1 MTGDSSEVLKVTGT
15 ELESTTEDESIV
27 TTDVNG
33 EDNVNILLLVTSTD
47 PVLSLLLLDK
57 RKGVDVNTR
66 VLSAKVVPWG
76 DSSTSVPKVT
86 LSVLELLT
94 STEDT
99 AMAEEDTR
107 MSEGVKERTM
117 GLVFGV
123 NV

>member
-1 MTGDSSEVLKVTGT
+1 MTGT

-33 EDNVNILLLVTSTD
+33 EDNVNILLLVMSTE
-47 PVLSLLLLDK
+47 PVPSLLLLDK
-57 RKGVDVNTR
+57 RKGVDVKKR

-76 DSSTSVPKVT
+76 DSSTPVPKVT
-86 LSVLELLT
+86 LSILELLT

-99 AMAEEDTR
+99 AMAEADTR
-107 MSEGVKERTM
+107 MSEGVKETTM

>member
-66 VLSAKVVPWG
+66 VLSAKVVPWS
-76 DSSTSVPKVT
+76 DSSTLVPKVT
-86 LSVLELLT
+86 LSILELLT

-107 MSEGVKERTM
+107 MSEGVKEITM

>member
-1 MTGDSSEVLKVTGT
+1 M
-15 ELESTTEDESIV
+15 
-27 TTDVNG
+27 
-33 EDNVNILLLVTSTD
+33 NILLLVTSTD

-66 VLSAKVVPWG
+66 VLSAKVVPWS

-86 LSVLELLT
+86 LSILELLT